1 MAQRPTDLV
10 SVVSRKP
17 GEATG
22 RQMRILPLGDSITWG
37 FKSTDGCGYRE
48 KLLQDLT
55 NNSNSVRYIGSQ
67 HSGNM
72 SNNENEGH
80 SGYKIA
86 DIAAATVPT
95 LSQRPNII
103 LLMAGTNDINFNF
116 SLTTAPDRLR
126 SLIQELI
133 DACPDAAILV
143 AQIIPSGDDDRQRQV
158 VIYNTALASVV
169 KDFATRG
176 LHVMEVSMP
185 TTRQDLIDG
194 IHPTEKGYL
203 DMGDAWFTGINQAGQ
218 LGWIGEPVFA
228 LLSPKIENMKQW

>member
-1 MAQRPTDLV
+1 
-10 SVVSRKP
+10 
-17 GEATG
+17 
-22 RQMRILPLGDSITWG
+22 MRILPLGDSITWG
-37 FKSTDGCGYRE
+37 FRSTDGCGYRE

-55 NNSNSVRYIGSQ
+55 SSSNNVRYIGSQ

-86 DIAAATVPT
+86 EIASATVPT
-95 LSQRPNII
+95 LPQRPNII
-103 LLMAGTNDINFNF
+103 LLMAGTNDIVQNFN
-116 SLTTAPDRLR
+116 LTTAPDRLR

-143 AQIIPSGDDDRQRQV
+143 AQIIPSGEDDRQRQV
-158 VIYNTALASVV
+158 VIYNNALTSVV
-169 KDFATRG
+169 NDFATQG
-176 LHVMEVSMP
+176 HHVMEVSMP
-185 TTRQDLIDG
+185 TTQQDLIDG

-203 DMGDAWFTGINQAGQ
+203 DMGDAWFAGIDQAGK

-228 LLSPKIENMKQW
+228 MMSPRIENMRRW